1 MISWIKGDIVTLWQT
16 NNKYFVIV
24 SCQNI
29 GYEIQIIEPIF
40 NKLKNSQISNKNIV
54 FWLKHIKKEDSD
66 SLFGFTSKDQKD
78 FFNEILNIKGIGS
91 QIGMAMLNKF
101 SIDEI
106 IDAIDA
112 KDKQLI
118 GSVQGIGQKMTERII
133 LELKS
138 SFGTNIKN
146 QTKKNEIYDFLQ
158 KDTELN
164 NIFADLEITLQ
175 SLNYPKKEITKV
187 IPSLIKDI
195 KNSITTIK
203 DKNKLTFEYL
213 LKEAMNYLDK
223 KNSNIGH

>member
-1 MISWIKGDIVTLWQT
+1 MISWIKGDIVTFWQT

-91 QIGMAMLNKF
+91 LIGMAMLNKF